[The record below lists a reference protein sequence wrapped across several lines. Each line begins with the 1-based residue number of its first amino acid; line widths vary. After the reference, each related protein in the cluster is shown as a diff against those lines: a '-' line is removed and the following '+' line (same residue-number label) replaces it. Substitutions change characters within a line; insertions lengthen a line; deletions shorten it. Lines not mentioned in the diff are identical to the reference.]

1 MCLVV
6 GQVTV
11 GDPKL
16 NSAVLG
22 KALSFGQG
30 FCDLLLIVLIFLFSV
45 PFFFFFSLSFLFL
58 LLTQS
63 EVWLA
68 ENWLRKAQEV
78 LKGEG

>member
-16 NSAVLG
+16 NSTVLG
-22 KALSFGQG
+22 KALSFGQE

-45 PFFFFFSLSFLFL
+45 PFFFFFLPFLFL
-58 LLTQS
+58 LLTHS
-63 EVWLA
+63 
-68 ENWLRKAQEV
+68 
-78 LKGEG
+78 

>member
-16 NSAVLG
+16 NSTVLG
-22 KALSFGQG
+22 KALSFGQE

-45 PFFFFFSLSFLFL
+45 PFFFFFFALSVLVANPQ
-58 LLTQS
+58 LTCGC
-63 EVWLA
+63 
-68 ENWLRKAQEV
+68 LRIGCEKP
-78 LKGEG
+78 KF

>member
-16 NSAVLG
+16 NSAVLR

-30 FCDLLLIVLIFLFSV
+30 FYNLLIFLFSV
-45 PFFFFFSLSFLFL
+45 PFFFFFFFFVLS
-58 LLTQS
+58 
-63 EVWLA
+63 
-68 ENWLRKAQEV
+68 V
-78 LKGEG
+78 LVANPE

>member
-16 NSAVLG
+16 NSAVLR

-30 FCDLLLIVLIFLFSV
+30 FYNLLIFLFSV

-58 LLTQS
+58 LLTQN